1 MLARVLAEAIGTF
14 FLLVAVIGSGIMAET
29 LTGDTALALLANA
42 IATGAAL
49 VVLITTLGPVSGAHF
64 NPAVTVIMLLRQD
77 IGKREAALF
86 IITQIF
92 AGLLAVASTHFM
104 FEQDIIQF
112 STHARTGSA
121 QYFSEALAT
130 FGLAFFILLGARHKP
145 DAVAWIVGL
154 YITGAYWF
162 TSSTS
167 FANPA
172 VTIARSFTDTFSGI
186 DPTHA
191 PAFIGC
197 QFVGAI
203 FGWLAARPL
212 TRPFPEILLK
222 SEHAHTGKPFDK

>member
-1 MLARVLAEAIGTF
+1 MFARALAESIGTF

-64 NPAVTVIMLLRQD
+64 NPAVSLIMFLR
-77 IGKREAALF
+77 GELKLNELALF
-86 IITQIF
+86 IACQVI
-92 AGLLAVASTHFM
+92 AGLVAVIATHFM
-104 FEQDIIQF
+104 FEQSLIQV
-112 STHARTGSA
+112 STTARSGLSQFGSE
-121 QYFSEALAT
+121 FLAT
-130 FGLAFFILLGARHKP
+130 FGLVFFILLGVRHNAG
-145 DAVAWIVGL
+145 AVPWIVGL

-186 DPTHA
+186 DPGHM
-191 PAFIGC
+191 PMFILM
-197 QFVGAI
+197 QILGALAA
-203 FGWLAARPL
+203 WLAAKPL
-212 TRPFPEILLK
+212 TR
-222 SEHAHTGKPFDK
+222 